1 MDWAM
6 SESSLGLD
14 FEKSPLYL
22 AYRLVEEGKIDP
34 WDVDLEKLINSYLEE
49 IRRIEL
55 KDLRVPAKVVA
66 FATFLI
72 KKQLEILF
80 PKPPRPRVRKRITLQ
95 EIEREF
101 EETAVEEIVE
111 TAKRR
116 VSKRKNTSK
125 RRVKKETP
133 PLEPPLHKAKLEEVL
148 EYLLN
153 LLEELEE
160 EKRFPFSG
168 FATKNDY
175 VAKLWGLLNLTYEGK
190 LEMEQET
197 PFGEIFFWKPK
208 GEK

>member
-1 MDWAM
+1 M
-6 SESSLGLD
+6 SESSLGID

-22 AYRLVEEGKIDP
+22 AYKLVEEGKIDP

-55 KDLRVPAKVVA
+55 RDLRVPAKVVA

-80 PKPPRPRVRKRITLQ
+80 PKPPRPRVKRKITLQ
-95 EIEREF
+95 EIEQEF
-101 EETAVEEIVE
+101 EATAVEEIVE

-116 VSKRKNTSK
+116 VSKKRNSTKRKI
-125 RRVKKETP
+125 KKEP
-133 PLEPPLHKAKLEEVL
+133 LPLEPPLHKAKLEEVL

-160 EKRFPFSG
+160 ERKVPFSG
-168 FATKNDY
+168 FATKEDY

-190 LEMEQET
+190 VDMEQET
-197 PFGEIFFWKPK
+197 PFGEIYFWKPK

>member
-1 MDWAM
+1 MPDNAV
-6 SESSLGLD
+6 GID

-55 KDLRVPAKVVA
+55 RDLRVPAKVVA

-80 PKPPRPRVRKRITLQ
+80 PKPPRPKVRRKVTLQ

-101 EETAVEEIVE
+101 EETSAEELIPEV
-111 TAKRR
+111 
-116 VSKRKNTSK
+116 RK
-125 RRVKKETP
+125 RVKKRNKPSQRTKKKEELP
-133 PLEPPLHKAKLEEVL
+133 KEPPLHRAKLEEVL

-160 EKRFPFSG
+160 KRKIPFRRI
-168 FATKNDY
+168 ATKNDY
-175 VAKLWGLLNLTYEGK
+175 VAKLWGLLNMTYEGK
-190 LEMEQET
+190 VEMEQET

-208 GEK
+208 GEG

>member
-1 MDWAM
+1 MTDI
-6 SESSLGLD
+6 GVD

-22 AYRLVEEGKIDP
+22 AYKLVEEGKIDP

-49 IRRIEL
+49 IKRIEL
-55 KDLRVPAKVVA
+55 RDLRVPAKVVA

-80 PKPPRPRVRKRITLQ
+80 PKPPRPRVRKKITLQ
-95 EIEREF
+95 EIEQEF
-101 EETAVEEIVE
+101 EATAVEEIVE

-116 VSKRKNTSK
+116 VSKKRSSSK
-125 RRVKKETP
+125 RKTKRETL

-160 EKRFPFSG
+160 EKRVPFSG

-190 LEMEQET
+190 MDMKQET
-197 PFGEIFFWKPK
+197 PFGEIYFWKPK
-208 GEK
+208 MEE